1 MAFPNREDYIVDDDS
16 DEENDCEQSDLVN
29 IMLNLAYLK
38 EGYAKEISMKK
49 GFAKSQARQSLMYR
63 TATTMIGNKYKKQK

>member
-1 MAFPNREDYIVDDDS
+1 MDDDS

-38 EGYAKEISMKK
+38 QEYADQVSFER
-49 GFAKSQARQSLMYR
+49 GFCATAGRKSAYFKSFSSFYVM
-63 TATTMIGNKYKKQK
+63 